1 MTNRHPTRRDF
12 VRLTAVGGAASIA
25 GLSGLA
31 GSGGPALAQGLQVVN
46 IGMPQA
52 ATDVGYFVAHKRGY
66 FKEEGLDVKF
76 HNFAS
81 AARMVTSLASGDLQV
96 GAGGPSA
103 GLYNAIARGIDI
115 RIVADKSK
123 NQTDRGSQKL
133 LVRKELYDSG
143 KVRKVAD
150 LKGMRVA
157 NAAPGSSGATVLY
170 KFLQSAKMGPKD
182 IEEVFMSVPQ
192 MVQGLQSGAIDA
204 ALPFD
209 PATTLAIRKGIAVS
223 LGNDY
228 DVYPIHQI
236 AVTLYSGQFIKEQPK
251 AAHGFLKA
259 FLRGVRDH
267 NDALDDKGM
276 LSGPKGDEIANILAE
291 YGSFKNPGIYKSFVI
306 AYCDPDG
313 RLHMESIKED
323 IEIFQK
329 LGQLKDTVD
338 LSKVVD
344 TSILE
349 AVLKEIGPYKKK

>member
-1 MTNRHPTRRDF
+1 MKNHMSRRN
-12 VRLTAVGGAASIA
+12 LLALGGGAAASSLLGRA
-25 GLSGLA
+25 H
-31 GSGGPALAQGLQVVN
+31 AQEKLTTVN

-66 FKEEGLDVKF
+66 FREEGLDVKF
-76 HNFAS
+76 LNFAS
-81 AARMVTSLASGDLQV
+81 AAQMVAPLAGGDLHV

-123 NQTDRGSQKL
+123 NQTNRGSQQL
-133 LVRKELYDSG
+133 LVRKELHDSG
-143 KVRKVAD
+143 KVRKIAD
-150 LKGMRVA
+150 LKGLRVA
-157 NAAPGSSGATVLY
+157 NAAPGSSGATVLF
-170 KFLQSAKMGPKD
+170 KFLQSAGLGPKD
-182 IEEVFMSVPQ
+182 VNEVFMSVPQ

-209 PATTLAIRKGIAVS
+209 PATTLAVRKGFAVS
-223 LGNDY
+223 LGRDF

-236 AVTLYSGQFIKEQPK
+236 AVTLYSGRFMKENPK
-251 AAHGFLKA
+251 AARGFLKA

-267 NDALDDKGM
+267 NDALDANGM
-276 LSGPKGDEIANILAE
+276 LAGEKGDSIANILAE
-291 YGSFKNPGIYKSFVI
+291 YGSFKNPGIYKNFVI

-313 RLHMESIKED
+313 RLHMESLKED

-329 LGQLKDTVD
+329 LGQLKTNVD

-349 AVLKEIGPYKKK
+349 DVLKEIGPYKKK